1 MRDKQ
6 KDAVSM
12 VTDIGNLDNLV
23 NFDEESPEFTCF
35 YNALDG
41 AKAPTRLWQDRI
53 TKLKERCE

>member
-6 KDAVSM
+6 KDAMYLVA
-12 VTDIGNLDNLV
+12 DIGNLDNLV

-41 AKAPTRLWQDRI
+41 AKATTRLWQDRI